1 MNRGVAWH
9 FPSPEFPS
17 SRAPGFNLENY
28 FNYFTEI
35 EEQFRKCRSEPV
47 LLSPI
52 DWALV
57 ESWKEQG
64 FPLEA
69 VLAGIERSFEKF
81 KAGKR
86 RFGKVNSLAYC
97 SQEVFRAVEES
108 RAVAA
113 QGGAAPDG
121 TAPAQKAE
129 AEAPFSASEISSF
142 LLRCAAS
149 VEAAGK
155 LAREEVRQVL
165 ADELADAASTLRNL
179 ATPAPGQPA
188 GDLEQMERILTALEE
203 KLNATLQRGT
213 PVEILADLRAEV
225 DRGLT
230 TFRRKMPAAEVDL
243 LERRFLKN
251 RLLEHYKIPRLSLF
265 YL

>member
-1 MNRGVAWH
+1 M
-9 FPSPEFPS
+9 
-17 SRAPGFNLENY
+17 ENY

-35 EEQFRKCRSEPV
+35 EEKFRACRSEPV
-47 LLSPI
+47 LLSPL

-86 RFGKVNSLAYC
+86 SYRKVNTLAYC

-108 RAVAA
+108 RSAVA
-113 QGGAAPDG
+113 QGGTPRAAKPD
-121 TAPAQKAE
+121 TQ
-129 AEAPFSASEISSF
+129 APFSADEITRF
-142 LLRCAAS
+142 FVRCAGA
-149 VEAAGK
+149 VESAGRQ
-155 LAREEVRQVL
+155 AREEGKLVL
-165 ADELADAASTLRNL
+165 ADELAEAATALQAFGAS
-179 ATPAPGQPA
+179 AQGQPA
-188 GDLEQMERILTALEE
+188 GDLEETERNLTALEE
-203 KLNATLQRGT
+203 KLNASLMRGT
-213 PVEILADLRAEV
+213 PVEVLAQLRAEV
-225 DRGLT
+225 DRGLVS
-230 TFRRKMPAAEVDL
+230 FRRKMPTAEVDL

>member
-1 MNRGVAWH
+1 M
-9 FPSPEFPS
+9 
-17 SRAPGFNLENY
+17 ENY

-47 LLSPI
+47 LLSPL

-86 RFGKVNSLAYC
+86 TYRKVNTLAYC

-108 RAVAA
+108 RALVA
-113 QGGAAPDG
+113 QGGEAQGG
-121 TAPAQKAE
+121 TAQPAKAE
-129 AEAPFSASEISSF
+129 VEAPFSTDEISRF
-142 LLRCAAS
+142 LVRCS
-149 VEAAGK
+149 EAVQGAGK
-155 LAREEVRQVL
+155 QAREEAKQVL
-165 ADELADAASTLRNL
+165 ADELAEAATALNAL
-179 ATPAPGQPA
+179 AAHAQAQPA
-188 GDLEQMERILTALEE
+188 GDLEETERILTALEE

-213 PVEILADLRAEV
+213 PVEVLTQLRAEV
-225 DRGLT
+225 DRGLA
-230 TFRRKMPAAEVDL
+230 TFRRKMPAPEVDL

-251 RLLEHYKIPRLSLF
+251 GLLEHYKIPRLSLF

>member
-1 MNRGVAWH
+1 
-9 FPSPEFPS
+9 
-17 SRAPGFNLENY
+17 LENY

-47 LLSPI
+47 LLSPL

-86 RFGKVNSLAYC
+86 TYRKVNTLAYC

-108 RAVAA
+108 RALIA
-113 QGGAAPDG
+113 QGGGAQGGTAQDG
-121 TAPAQKAE
+121 TSPAAKAE
-129 AEAPFSASEISSF
+129 VEAPFSTDEISRY
-142 LLRCAAS
+142 LTRCAAA
-149 VEAAGK
+149 VEGAGK
-155 LAREEVRQVL
+155 QAREEGKQVL
-165 ADELADAASTLRNL
+165 ADELTEAGTALNALAARAL
-179 ATPAPGQPA
+179 AQPA
-188 GDLEQMERILTALEE
+188 GDLEETERILTALEE

-213 PVEILADLRAEV
+213 PVEVLTQLRAEV
-225 DRGLT
+225 DRGLA
-230 TFRRKMPAAEVDL
+230 TFRRKMPAPEVDL

>member
-1 MNRGVAWH
+1 
-9 FPSPEFPS
+9 
-17 SRAPGFNLENY
+17 LENY

-47 LLSPI
+47 LLSPL

-86 RFGKVNSLAYC
+86 SYRKVNTLAYC
-97 SQEVFRAVEES
+97 SQEVFRAVEEG
-108 RAVAA
+108 RALAA
-113 QGGAAPDG
+113 QGGTARAA
-121 TAPAQKAE
+121 KAE
-129 AEAPFSASEISSF
+129 AEAPFSTDEISRF
-142 LLRCAAS
+142 LARCAAA
-149 VEAAGK
+149 VEGAGK
-155 LAREEVRQVL
+155 QARGEGKQVL
-165 ADELADAASTLRNL
+165 ADELAEAATALNALVAR
-179 ATPAPGQPA
+179 AQAQPA
-188 GDLEQMERILTALEE
+188 GDLEETERTLTALEE
-203 KLNATLQRGT
+203 KLNASLQRGT
-213 PVEILADLRAEV
+213 PVEVLTQLRAEV
-225 DRGLT
+225 DRGLA
-230 TFRRKMPAAEVDL
+230 TFRRKMAAAEVDL

>member
-1 MNRGVAWH
+1 M
-9 FPSPEFPS
+9 
-17 SRAPGFNLENY
+17 ENY

-35 EEQFRKCRSEPV
+35 EEHFRKCRSEPV
-47 LLSPI
+47 LLSPL

-69 VLAGIERSFEKF
+69 VLAGIERSFERF

-86 RFGKVNSLAYC
+86 SYRKVNTLAYC

-108 RAVAA
+108 RAMAA
-113 QGGAAPDG
+113 QGGTPH
-121 TAPAQKAE
+121 PAKAE
-129 AEAPFSASEISSF
+129 TPAPFSPDEISNY
-142 LLRCAAS
+142 LGRCAAA
-149 VEAAGK
+149 VESACRQ
-155 LAREEVRQVL
+155 AREDGKQVL
-165 ADELADAASTLRNL
+165 AEELAEGAAVLQTLGAR
-179 ATPAPGQPA
+179 AHSQPT
-188 GDLEQMERILTALEE
+188 GDLEEAERSLTALEE
-203 KLNATLQRGT
+203 KLNASLQRGT
-213 PVEILADLRAEV
+213 PVETLAQLRAEV
-225 DRGLT
+225 DRGLIPY
-230 TFRRKMPAAEVDL
+230 RRKMAAPEVDL

>member
-1 MNRGVAWH
+1 V
-9 FPSPEFPS
+9 
-17 SRAPGFNLENY
+17 ENY

-57 ESWKEQG
+57 EAWKEQG

-81 KAGKR
+81 KAGKHR
-86 RFGKVNSLAYC
+86 YRKVNTLAYC
-97 SQEVFRAVEES
+97 SQEVYRAVEES
-108 RAVAA
+108 RAVVA
-113 QGGAAPDG
+113 QGAAAPS
-121 TAPAQKAE
+121 AKPADS
-129 AEAPFSASEISSF
+129 APFSGDEISRF
-142 LLRCAAS
+142 LARCA
-149 VEAAGK
+149 EAVQSAGRR
-155 LAREEVRQVL
+155 AREEGKQVL
-165 ADELADAASTLRNL
+165 ADELAEAGGVLQTLGARTQ
-179 ATPAPGQPA
+179 AQPS
-188 GDLEQMERILTALEE
+188 GDLEETERNLTALEE

-213 PVEILADLRAEV
+213 PVDLLAQFRAEV
-225 DRGLT
+225 DRGLVPY
-230 TFRRKMPAAEVDL
+230 RRKMATPEVDL

-251 RLLEHYKIPRLSLF
+251 RLIEHYKIPRLSLF

>member
-1 MNRGVAWH
+1 M
-9 FPSPEFPS
+9 
-17 SRAPGFNLENY
+17 ENY

-47 LLSPI
+47 LLSPL

-57 ESWKEQG
+57 ESWKDQG

-69 VLAGIERSFEKF
+69 VLAGIERSFEKY

-86 RFGKVNSLAYC
+86 SYRKVNSLDYC

-108 RAVAA
+108 RAAAA
-113 QGGAAPDG
+113 QGGTPRAAK
-121 TAPAQKAE
+121 TEAP
-129 AEAPFSASEISSF
+129 APFSAEEIARF
-142 LLRCAAS
+142 LARCAA
-149 VEAAGK
+149 AAESAGLK
-155 LAREEVRQVL
+155 AREEGKQVL
-165 ADELADAASTLRNL
+165 ADELAEAAGVLQGFAAR
-179 ATPAPGQPA
+179 AQAQPM
-188 GDLEQMERILTALEE
+188 GDLEETERNLTALEE
-203 KLNATLQRGT
+203 KLNASLQRGT
-213 PVEILADLRAEV
+213 PVEVLAQLRAEV
-225 DRGLT
+225 DRGLIPY
-230 TFRRKMPAAEVDL
+230 RRKMAAAEVDL

>member
-1 MNRGVAWH
+1 MVCALFTIAINPHRGA
-9 FPSPEFPS
+9 
-17 SRAPGFNLENY
+17 SRFETVENY

-47 LLSPI
+47 LLSPL
-52 DWALV
+52 DWALI

-81 KAGKR
+81 KAGR
-86 RFGKVNSLAYC
+86 RSYRKVNSLAYC

-108 RAVAA
+108 RAMAA
-113 QGGAAPDG
+113 QGGTPRAV
-121 TAPAQKAE
+121 KAE
-129 AEAPFSASEISSF
+129 MPAPFSAEEISRF
-142 LLRCAAS
+142 LARCAGAVDS
-149 VEAAGK
+149 AGQQ
-155 LAREEVRQVL
+155 AREEGKQVL
-165 ADELADAASTLRNL
+165 AEELTEAAATLQALGARAQAQPTGNLEETERN
-179 ATPAPGQPA
+179 
-188 GDLEQMERILTALEE
+188 LTALEE
-203 KLNATLQRGT
+203 KLNASLLRGT
-213 PVEILADLRAEV
+213 PVDVLAPLHAEV
-225 DRGLT
+225 DRGLIP
-230 TFRRKMPAAEVDL
+230 FRRKMAAPEVDL

>member
-1 MNRGVAWH
+1 M
-9 FPSPEFPS
+9 
-17 SRAPGFNLENY
+17 ENY

-47 LLSPI
+47 LLSPL

-81 KAGKR
+81 KTGKR
-86 RFGKVNSLAYC
+86 SYRKVNTLAYC
-97 SQEVFRAVEES
+97 SQEVFRAVEEG
-108 RAVAA
+108 RAMAA
-113 QGGAAPDG
+113 QGGTSRAA
-121 TAPAQKAE
+121 KAE
-129 AEAPFSASEISSF
+129 AQASFSTEEISRF
-142 LLRCAAS
+142 LARCAGAVQS
-149 VEAAGK
+149 AGQQ
-155 LAREEVRQVL
+155 ARGEGKQVL
-165 ADELADAASTLRNL
+165 ADELAEAAAALQTFGTR
-179 ATPAPGQPA
+179 AQAGA
-188 GDLEQMERILTALEE
+188 MGDLEETERNLTALEE
-203 KLNATLQRGT
+203 KLNASLLRGT
-213 PVEILADLRAEV
+213 PVEVLAQLRAEV
-225 DRGLT
+225 DRGLIP
-230 TFRRKMPAAEVDL
+230 FRRKMAAPEVDL

>member
-1 MNRGVAWH
+1 V
-9 FPSPEFPS
+9 
-17 SRAPGFNLENY
+17 ENY

-35 EEQFRKCRSEPV
+35 EEHFRKCRSEPV
-47 LLSPI
+47 LLSPL

-86 RFGKVNSLAYC
+86 SYRKVNTLAYC

-108 RAVAA
+108 RAMAA
-113 QGGAAPDG
+113 QGG
-121 TAPAQKAE
+121 TLRPAKAE
-129 AEAPFSASEISSF
+129 TPAPFSANEISRY
-142 LLRCAAS
+142 LGRCAA
-149 VEAAGK
+149 AAQSAGQR
-155 LAREEVRQVL
+155 AREEGKQVL
-165 ADELADAASTLRNL
+165 AEELAEAAAALQTLGAR
-179 ATPAPGQPA
+179 AQAEPT
-188 GDLEQMERILTALEE
+188 GDLEEAERSLTTLEE
-203 KLNATLQRGT
+203 KLNASLQRGT
-213 PVEILADLRAEV
+213 PVEVLAQLRAEV
-225 DRGLT
+225 DRGLIPY
-230 TFRRKMPAAEVDL
+230 RRKMAPAEVDL

>member
-1 MNRGVAWH
+1 M
-9 FPSPEFPS
+9 
-17 SRAPGFNLENY
+17 ENY

-35 EEQFRKCRSEPV
+35 EEKFRQCRSEPV
-47 LLSPI
+47 LLSPL

-86 RFGKVNSLAYC
+86 SYRKVNTLAYC

-108 RAVAA
+108 RAMAA
-113 QGGAAPDG
+113 QGGTARAA
-121 TAPAQKAE
+121 KAE
-129 AEAPFSASEISSF
+129 APAPFSGDEISRF
-142 LLRCAAS
+142 FARCAAAVQS
-149 VEAAGK
+149 AGQQAREEGKQVLAEELAEAAGV
-155 LAREEVRQVL
+155 LQTLGARVQ
-165 ADELADAASTLRNL
+165 S
-179 ATPAPGQPA
+179 QPA
-188 GDLEQMERILTALEE
+188 GDLEEIERNLTALEE
-203 KLNATLQRGT
+203 KLNASLQRGT
-213 PVEILADLRAEV
+213 ALEILTQLRAEV
-225 DRGLT
+225 DRGLIPY
-230 TFRRKMPAAEVDL
+230 RRKMAVPEVES